1 MTYYLDINTNVS
13 NSAFEDM
20 AFALINHEVHGQ
32 MRLHYV
38 VCVNYI
44 SYSYLVAIGSE
55 GQSAAMMENLQVSKR
70 RYCANA
76 MAALDAMDLTSSP
89 DIPMLQ
95 ALLSGA
101 MLSQDIGNMRRCWR
115 LNTNACRICSSL
127 GGRTLSELNT
137 IASPE
142 EAMNTRLVF
151 LKCYIFDKSLS
162 ANMYQPSCLVDMRLD
177 TSRLDVTTPSHAML
191 FILLELSKV
200 QEVMVR
206 ETTAMLASSRQAGT
220 SMENLPGHEKL
231 RACQGR
237 MNQIFAQTQE
247 FRAKPPSSQDEFLNF
262 EWMNID
268 FIYSSMMTSLTRLTS
283 RADDAR
289 SDYECLRHAR
299 NSLSSLNLL
308 LRLVSQPC
316 SFREMSMSSLA
327 WLVPLYPLRP
337 IYSVFSNIVATSDPL
352 DLKLLQDTA
361 NGLDSLA
368 QNHASMK
375 AVHKL
380 CSSLIELCA
389 TFFKNTEASQTIH
402 PSQFGLMGPA
412 PGHVPEREG
421 PRQQSR
427 PKNVAHNSGGRA
439 TPLQNHSFGGHIT
452 QEQPMFAVK
461 DYSQG
466 KYHFDDDLD
475 WELFCAQPSLDFF
488 DLGDQ

>member
-1 MTYYLDINTNVS
+1 M
-13 NSAFEDM
+13 
-20 AFALINHEVHGQ
+20 
-32 MRLHYV
+32 
-38 VCVNYI
+38 
-44 SYSYLVAIGSE
+44 
-55 GQSAAMMENLQVSKR
+55 SAARTKLLVISKPSTPSR
-70 RYCANA
+70 F
-76 MAALDAMDLTSSP
+76 P
-89 DIPMLQ
+89 
-95 ALLSGA
+95 ALLVSG
-101 MLSQDIGNMRRCWR
+101 N
-115 LNTNACRICSSL
+115 
-127 GGRTLSELNT
+127 
-137 IASPE
+137 
-142 EAMNTRLVF
+142 
-151 LKCYIFDKSLS
+151 
-162 ANMYQPSCLVDMRLD
+162 VD
-177 TSRLDVTTPSHAML
+177 
-191 FILLELSKV
+191 E
-200 QEVMVR
+200 
-206 ETTAMLASSRQAGT
+206 
-220 SMENLPGHEKL
+220 LPGMVGFVSLHVPDDKL
-231 RACQGR
+231 RL
-237 MNQIFAQTQE
+237 IV
-247 FRAKPPSSQDEFLNF
+247 
-262 EWMNID
+262 
-268 FIYSSMMTSLTRLTS
+268 S
-283 RADDAR
+283 R
-289 SDYECLRHAR
+289 
-299 NSLSSLNLL
+299 
-308 LRLVSQPC
+308 
-316 SFREMSMSSLA
+316 
-327 WLVPLYPLRP
+327 LVPLYPLRP